1 MASVGWTPLARLAE
15 KGVLGL
21 MQKITVG
28 HLQVLTPSHVYDFPP
43 LQDGMSPNGP
53 FAKLRVV
60 KDSFWIR
67 LALMSDLGFAEAF
80 MYGDVDCDDLV
91 ALFKVFLLN
100 RDALAGMQS
109 SPISMLFNVS
119 QRLTSIRFLNTLSNS
134 RSNISAH
141 YDISNQMF
149 QAFLSPDMTYSCAI
163 FPTLDGDVILE
174 GKHYKLRENYHNN
187 PSSDNEHA
195 NSDTIPPDSRKSSPV
210 SAARDELYEAQ
221 MIKMRYLI
229 GKLKIPEHSDKIVR
243 VLEIGS
249 GWGALAILLTQT
261 YPFIEVDS
269 ITLSSEQKSLA
280 EERLR
285 AAGVEA
291 RVRIWLM
298 DYRSIPESWNGIFDR
313 VISIEMVEAVG
324 LEFLPTYWGVLERC
338 MKPREAVGVVQSST
352 MPEPRYANYIQG
364 IDFIRKWLRTLV
376 FPGAHVPTATSLLD
390 GLVRGGNSKI
400 VVDNVE
406 NIGPHYARTLRE
418 WRRRF
423 LAKFESDIIPALQR
437 EYPDVFDDTAQ
448 GRDEIEIFKRKWVYY
463 YCYCEAG
470 FANRTLGGK
479 DTKGMGAAC
488 IRRRGKELV
497 TSE

>member
-1 MASVGWTPLARLAE
+1 MSTQLLKTASTHDTSLVSLFDGAVSRTMSAMTSIGWTPLARVAE
-15 KGVLGL
+15 KGVLDL

-28 HLQVLTPSHVYDFPP
+28 HLQVLTPSRIYDFPV
-43 LQDGMSPNGP
+43 QKDGMSSDGP

-80 MYGDVDCDDLV
+80 MYGEVECDDLV
-91 ALFKVFLLN
+91 ALFKIFLLN
-100 RDALAGMQS
+100 REQLAAMQS
-109 SPISMLFNVS
+109 SPISMLFNMS

-134 RSNISAH
+134 RSNVSAH

-149 QAFLSPDMTYSCAI
+149 QAFLSPDMSYSCAI
-163 FPTLDGDVILE
+163 FPTLDEDVIAE
-174 GKHYKLRENYHNN
+174 DKHHKLREK
-187 PSSDNEHA
+187 EHFTT
-195 NSDTIPPDSRKSSPV
+195 NSGSQPGNVDSTVPDSSKSSPNAEV
-210 SAARDELYEAQ
+210 RDELYEAQ
-221 MIKMRYLI
+221 MHKMRYLI
-229 GKLKIPEHSDKIVR
+229 DKLKIPEHSEKTVR

-280 EERLR
+280 DERIR
-285 AAGVEA
+285 AAGVEVRA
-291 RVRIWLM
+291 RIWLM
-298 DYRSIPESWNGIFDR
+298 DYRSIPESWSGTFDR

-324 LEFLPTYWGVLERC
+324 LEFLPTYWGVVERC
-338 MKPREAVGVVQSST
+338 MKSSEAVGVVQSST
-352 MPEPRYANYIQG
+352 MPEP
-364 IDFIRKWLRTLV
+364 L
-376 FPGAHVPTATSLLD
+376 FPGGHAPTATSLLD
-390 GLVRGGNSKI
+390 GLVKGGKSKL

-437 EYPDVFDDTAQ
+437 EYPDVFDDTTQ

-479 DTKGMGAAC
+479 F
-488 IRRRGKELV
+488 V
-497 TSE
+497 

>member
-1 MASVGWTPLARLAE
+1 
-15 KGVLGL
+15 

-28 HLQVLTPSHVYDFPP
+28 HLQVLTPSHIYDFPA
-43 LQDGMSPNGP
+43 LQDGMTPNGP
-53 FAKLRVV
+53 SAKLRVV

-80 MYGDVDCDDLV
+80 MYGDVECDDLV
-91 ALFKVFLLN
+91 ALFKIFLLN
-100 RDALAGMQS
+100 REELAGMQS
-109 SPISMLFNVS
+109 SPISVLFNMS

-149 QAFLSPDMTYSCAI
+149 QAFLSPDMSYSCAI
-163 FPTLDGDVILE
+163 FPTLDDDVILD
-174 GKHYKLRENYHNN
+174 GKHYKLREKEHVNSSSGNNY
-187 PSSDNEHA
+187 SSA
-195 NSDTIPPDSRKSSPV
+195 VTIVPDSHKSPRNSE
-210 SAARDELYEAQ
+210 ARDELYEAQ

-229 GKLKIPEHSDKIVR
+229 EKLKIPAHSDKTVR

-249 GWGALAILLTQT
+249 GWGALAILLTET

-280 EERLR
+280 EERIR

-291 RVRIWLM
+291 RARIWLM
-298 DYRSIPESWNGIFDR
+298 DYRSIPESWSGIFDR

-324 LEFLPTYWGVLERC
+324 LEFLSTYWGVVERC

-364 IDFIRKWLRTLV
+364 IDFIRKWKLRTLV

-390 GLVRGGNSKI
+390 SLVRGGNSRL
-400 VVDNVE
+400 VVDSVV

-437 EYPDVFDDTAQ
+437 EYPDVFDGTTQ

-479 DTKGMGAAC
+479 
-488 IRRRGKELV
+488 LV
-497 TSE
+497 

>member
-1 MASVGWTPLARLAE
+1 MASIGWTPLARIAE
-15 KGVLGL
+15 KGVLDL

-28 HLQVLTPSHVYDFPP
+28 HLQVFTPSHIYDFPE
-43 LQDGMSPNGP
+43 QRDGMSSDGP

-80 MYGDVDCDDLV
+80 MYGDVECDDLV
-91 ALFKVFLLN
+91 ALFKIFLLN
-100 RDALAGMQS
+100 REELAAMQS
-109 SPISMLFNVS
+109 SPISMLFNMS
-119 QRLTSIRFLNTLSNS
+119 QRLTSIRFLNTLSDS
-134 RSNISAH
+134 RSNVSAH

-149 QAFLSPDMTYSCAI
+149 QAFLSPDMSYSCAI
-163 FPTLDGDVILE
+163 FPTLDEDVITE
-174 GKHYKLRENYHNN
+174 YKHHRLREKEHFT
-187 PSSDNEHA
+187 PSSGNEPG
-195 NSDTIPPDSRKSSPV
+195 NVDSTVLDSSKSSPDPEV
-210 SAARDELYEAQ
+210 PDELYEAQ
-221 MIKMRYLI
+221 MHTMRYLI
-229 GKLKIPEHSDKIVR
+229 EKLKIPEHSEKTIR

-280 EERLR
+280 DERIC
-285 AAGVEA
+285 AAGVKA
-291 RVRIWLM
+291 RARIWLM
-298 DYRSIPESWNGIFDR
+298 DYRSIPESWSGTFDR

-324 LEFLPTYWGVLERC
+324 LEFLPTYWGVVERC
-338 MKPREAVGVVQSST
+338 MKPSEAVGVVQSST

-364 IDFIRKWLRTLV
+364 IDFIRKWVSSLYPAF
-376 FPGAHVPTATSLLD
+376 FPGGHAPTATSLLD
-390 GLVRGGNSKI
+390 GLLKGGKSKL

-423 LAKFESDIIPALQR
+423 LTKFESAIIPALQR
-437 EYPDVFDDTAQ
+437 EYPDVFDDTTQ

-463 YCYCEAG
+463 
-470 FANRTLGGK
+470 
-479 DTKGMGAAC
+479 
-488 IRRRGKELV
+488 
-497 TSE
+497 